1 MINQTPS
8 RQQATAWNIVRHTF
22 NISHGGTDNFE
33 WRHCCMTQIQD
44 YTHGIDHD
52 LDNQVAIPFL
62 TTCCANVVSYRS
74 HPTKRCAI
82 AGIYRSQPARHG
94 LDRADLTYEGSICTE
109 NLHHEPVIGL
119 AGCAESSDACDAR
132 EAPTFAEKFCTFPK
146 N

>member
-44 YTHGIDHD
+44 FSHRIDHD
-52 LDNQVAIPFL
+52 LDNQVARPFL
-62 TTCCANVVSYRS
+62 TRYCADVAPYRS
-74 HPTKRCAI
+74 HPTQRCAI

-109 NLHHEPVIGL
+109 KSTSRN
-119 AGCAESSDACDAR
+119 SDRTCWRRGIFRRMLREGDTNVCR
-132 EAPTFAEKFCTFPK
+132 EALNLPQE
-146 N
+146 